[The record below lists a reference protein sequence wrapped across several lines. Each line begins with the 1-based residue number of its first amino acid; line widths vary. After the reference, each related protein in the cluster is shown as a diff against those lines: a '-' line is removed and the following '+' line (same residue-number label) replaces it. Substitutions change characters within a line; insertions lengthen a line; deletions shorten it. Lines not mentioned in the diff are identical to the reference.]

1 MSSKTSRYYFNEI
14 PTCNMCGASAEH
26 FSILGKRLN
35 GSQGKNPSKKMGIT
49 TTIVKCKNCELIFP
63 NPQPIPFDIQDHYG
77 IPPETYWTEEYL
89 TVRDTYFLNEISTLR
104 KLQPFE
110 DGMKSLDIGAGIG
123 KSMIAMAKAGYL
135 SYGFEA
141 SEPFYERAISKMGI
155 SPDHLKLGMIENV
168 DYPENTFDFIT
179 FGAVLEHLY
188 DPANSIEKALKW
200 LKPGGIIQ
208 IEVPSSGWLT
218 NKIINFY
225 YKLRKGDY
233 VANLSPMH
241 EPYHLYEFSLKS
253 FEKHAQVNNYTI
265 AQADYYVCDTYL
277 PKVLDGILKPY
288 MKRTNQGMQL
298 CVWLKKN

>member
-49 TTIVKCKNCELIFP
+49 TTIIKCKNCELIFP

-77 IPPETYWTEEYL
+77 IPPETYWTQEYL
-89 TVRDTYFLNEISTLR
+89 TVRDSYFLNEINTLR

-123 KSMIAMAKAGYL
+123 KSMIAMAKAGYQ

-141 SEPFYERAISKMGI
+141 SEPFYERAIRKMGI
-155 SPDHLKLGMIENV
+155 SPNHLKLGMIENV

-253 FEKHAQVNNYTI
+253 FEKHAQVYNYTI